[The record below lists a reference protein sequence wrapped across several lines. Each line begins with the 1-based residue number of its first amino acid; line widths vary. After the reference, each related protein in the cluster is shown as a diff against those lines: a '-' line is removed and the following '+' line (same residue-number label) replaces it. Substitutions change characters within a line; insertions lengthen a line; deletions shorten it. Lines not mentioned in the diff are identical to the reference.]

1 MSQFKIKTNL
11 TKKTELFNVL
21 ALAKS
26 IQLPI
31 LLIGDPGVAK
41 TAAVMDFA
49 KAVNGGDLEDSQV
62 FMLETDE
69 GTRSSA
75 IKGNVDIEALT
86 TQNKYQIISPIAD
99 ADFVII
105 NEVDKASA
113 SLRNSLLG
121 VMNEKKI
128 FNGTEK
134 KDCAWGTFVAT
145 CNSIPDDEKD
155 SPFWDRFAITF
166 QVDRLRETDIL
177 DYFSKG
183 GRTSSQNYNVTIATP
198 EQVEANLAKLDV
210 KKIKKVLDVVY
221 GSLSDRTISYIPTLV
236 AHIMAVYNT
245 SQDRG
250 FVKAVELLVGKT
262 DADVLARSIM
272 SKQLRGLYDKVDMI
286 SSCTNENQY
295 KKLMGE
301 INKLGD
307 SLAKEGFLQKEDE
320 TDIVARATE
329 AQNSLSFLSTEDDLA
344 DVEEQLNGQ
353 E

>member
-26 IQLPI
+26 IELPI

-49 KAVNGGDLEDSQV
+49 KAVNGGDLEDEQV

-86 TQNKYQIISPIAD
+86 TSNKYQINSPIAG

-134 KDCAWGTFVAT
+134 KDCAWETFVAT
-145 CNSIPDDEKD
+145 CNSIPEDEKD

-166 QVDRLRETDIL
+166 HVDRLRETDIL

-183 GRTSSQNYNVTIATP
+183 GRSSMQTYNVNLPTA
-198 EQVEANLAKLDV
+198 EQVEENMAKLDV
-210 KKIKKVLDVVY
+210 AKIKKVLDVVY

-236 AHIMAVYNT
+236 AHIMGVYST
-245 SQDRG
+245 SQDRAY
-250 FVKAVELLVGKT
+250 VKAVELLVGKT

-286 SSCTNENQY
+286 SACTNENMY
-295 KKLMGE
+295 KKLMSE
-301 INKLGD
+301 INTLGEQLAKD
-307 SLAKEGFLQKEDE
+307 GFLAKEDE
-320 TDIVARATE
+320 SDIVARATE

-344 DVEEQLNGQ
+344 DVNEAMDNN
-353 E
+353 

>member
-1 MSQFKIKTNL
+1 
-11 TKKTELFNVL
+11 
-21 ALAKS
+21 
-26 IQLPI
+26 
-31 LLIGDPGVAK
+31 
-41 TAAVMDFA
+41 
-49 KAVNGGDLEDSQV
+49 V

-86 TQNKYQIISPIAD
+86 TSNKYQINSPIAD

-145 CNSIPDDEKD
+145 CNSIPEDEKD

-166 QVDRLRETDIL
+166 HVDRLRETDIL

-183 GRTSSQNYNVTIATP
+183 GRSSMQTYNVSLPTA
-198 EQVEANLAKLDV
+198 EQVNENMAKLDV
-210 KKIKKVLDVVY
+210 AKIKKVLDVVY

-236 AHIMAVYNT
+236 AHIMGVYST
-245 SQDRG
+245 SQDRAY
-250 FVKAVELLVGKT
+250 VKAVELLVGKT

-286 SSCTNENQY
+286 SACTNENMY
-295 KKLMGE
+295 KKLMSE
-301 INKLGD
+301 INTLGERLAKD
-307 SLAKEGFLQKEDE
+307 GFLAKEDE
-320 TDIVARATE
+320 SDIVARATE

-344 DVEEQLNGQ
+344 DVNEAMES
-353 E
+353 

>member
-26 IQLPI
+26 IELPI

-49 KAVNGGDLEDSQV
+49 KAVNGGDLEDEQV

-86 TQNKYQIISPIAD
+86 TSNKYQINSPIAD

-134 KDCAWGTFVAT
+134 KDCAWETFVAT
-145 CNSIPDDEKD
+145 CNSIPEDEKD

-166 QVDRLRETDIL
+166 HVDRLRETDIL

-183 GRTSSQNYNVTIATP
+183 GRSSMQTYNVNLPTD
-198 EQVEANLAKLDV
+198 EQVEENMAKLDV
-210 KKIKKVLDVVY
+210 AKIKKVLDVVY

-236 AHIMAVYNT
+236 AHIMGVYST
-245 SQDRG
+245 SQDRAY
-250 FVKAVELLVGKT
+250 VKAVELLVGKT

-286 SSCTNENQY
+286 SAYTNESMY
-295 KKLMGE
+295 KKLMSE
-301 INKLGD
+301 INTLGEQLAKD
-307 SLAKEGFLQKEDE
+307 GFLAKEDE
-320 TDIVARATE
+320 SDIVARATE

-344 DVEEQLNGQ
+344 DVNEAMES
-353 E
+353 